1 MVASID
7 PSTHREVFR
16 QHDVACAP
24 CHELYLFARTRND
37 LGALAE
43 WRSQLAANLHADRD
57 RRDFDRL
64 VVQRLLG
71 GSWIPEQVAA
81 YRRAR
86 QERNSL

>member
-16 QHDVACAP
+16 HYDVACAP
-24 CHELYLFARTRND
+24 CRELYLFARRRDD

-43 WRSQLAANLHADRD
+43 WRSQIAAHLHADRE

-71 GSWIPEQVAA
+71 GSWTPEQVAA

-86 QERNSL
+86 QESNSL

>member
-24 CHELYLFARTRND
+24 CRELYLFARTRND

-43 WRSQLAANLHADRD
+43 WRSQIAAHLHADRE

-71 GSWIPEQVAA
+71 GSWTREQVAA

-86 QERNSL
+86 QESNSL

>member
-24 CHELYLFARTRND
+24 CRELYLFARTRND

-71 GSWIPEQVAA
+71 GS
-81 YRRAR
+81 
-86 QERNSL
+86 